1 MTTSSVY
8 DRNGSVRRAEW
19 RQRCARIVVLLSAAI
34 CFNAAWAQTSERA
47 LYDDYTTQMLGTSR
61 QSAAGSNSFG
71 DRTDPYSGAT
81 TFLVTDVALPG
92 NSDLPVALQR
102 SLQAAD
108 DGVGTPLSALSG
120 EFLKWSRYE
129 VPYLSGIYK
138 TGDGWKS
145 VNGNTPTTQRCT
157 YGGAPE
163 VTQSS
168 GKDSTWEQFEYW
180 HGNQI
185 HLPGGGTQAMRAIG
199 PSDTNAPTDGATY
212 HWVTKDHWYFSC
224 LPSTANGV
232 AGEGFLARS
241 PDGKKYY
248 FDWLVN
254 WRQVSA
260 LWKTSFIGDP
270 TVISRTEYRILLR
283 RVEDRFGNWVNYTY
297 SGSDLTNI
305 TANDGRQ
312 LTLNYVTPGGALS
325 SVTDGTRTWSYDY
338 SNGVRVTFP
347 DATVWSSSVSS
358 TIRRLK
364 PNSCS
369 DVSLKY
375 DGQATLTMQLRS
387 GATGTFVFGPVR
399 RGLSWVYYNPAT
411 APCPQHPKVIDNVG
425 LLSKTVAGAGFSPF
439 SWSYNYGPANG
450 CHTYGTD
457 ACTAASPTT
466 RYVDITG
473 PAATFTRYTFGNR
486 WHDDDGAL
494 LRVQTG
500 SSAAS
505 ILRDESISYQTFAAP
520 GIGYTVAGDAYAGEI
535 ARREATQTISQDG
548 ATYVTTRSAWD
559 AYFNPQ
565 TVAESGP
572 NGGSRTTQITYYNN
586 RAKWVIGRVATSN
599 SAGRSVSSTFD
610 ANANLEDGTRDGVT
624 THYTYQPDGNVAS
637 ITYPRSLVHTF
648 SNYKRGIP
656 QTESQPE
663 GVTFSRTVNDAGF
676 VMSMVDG
683 EQHTR
688 SFQRDPMGRVTA
700 IDMAVGNDTAIAYP
714 GTTKSIKTSTRG
726 NLAQTISYDAL
737 WRPIAIS
744 NAGIDVTFQYD
755 AFGRKTFE
763 SNPGETQGTQF
774 EYDALGRL
782 TKVTNADDT
791 YRSMQFGPGTTI
803 ARDERSNIT
812 TRTYR
817 SYGSP
822 GDALLIGIAPPDA
835 SANVTIVRAP
845 NGNISSISQGGY
857 TRTYEYDSRNL
868 PLSETN
874 PETGSTVLE
883 VDDAGNITAS
893 THGSLRIEQTYDG
906 QNRLSTTTYSDGT
919 PAMTQTWTRTGQLHS
934 VTTSTASRTLGYD
947 DNDNL
952 TTESL
957 NVGGTVLA
965 AEYAYNGNDQLS
977 SITYPISQRVVSYA
991 PDNLGRPTQVSG
1003 YVSSVTYW
1011 PSGLVRQ
1018 IDYANGVSTNYE
1030 QNARLWTSG
1039 FSTRRAG
1046 TYYANS
1052 SSIYDGAGNLTT
1064 ITDSVDAMNSRS
1076 LGYDGLNRLTS
1087 ASGPW
1092 GSGTIGYDG
1101 VGNITAQNLGA
1112 LSLSYGYDT
1121 YNRLSSM
1128 SGSRTASYSYDDRGN
1143 VTAASGTTYQYDGVP
1158 NLRCI
1163 NCSSAGKVEYAYDGK
1178 GSRVTVTKSGTTTY
1192 EFASST
1198 GELLA
1203 EYTPSTSKL
1212 VEHIYLA
1219 GKRIAQRAT
1228 DQSPPTSLTPVAT
1241 QLTADQFNSVTI
1253 AVNVGGTSPSGS
1265 VKFVRQGATLG
1276 AAFVSG
1282 ARASI
1287 DVTGLTHGAHSITA
1301 TYSGDAENPSG
1312 ALTYQ
1317 IQVTVPA
1324 PAIPSSIT
1332 VPSGST
1338 TGSYAITWGTSNA
1351 LAAYYQLYEATNASF
1366 SGESLVYSGTDTTAQ
1381 RTGRGNGSYFYRVV
1395 ACNSGGCSGY
1405 RTGTNATVVTLPPGT
1420 PSINVPANSY
1430 TASFIVSWS
1439 TPTGQVTSYQ
1449 LYEATN
1455 ASFSGETLAYN
1466 GPNNSVELS
1475 GRATGSYYYR
1485 VRACN
1490 GSACGGFVSGGPIGV
1505 IQPPGVPP
1513 WISVPTTN
1521 TTGTY
1526 TISWGASTGALTS
1539 YQLDEA
1545 TTPTFANYQQ
1555 LHGSPTTSTT
1565 VSSRV
1570 NGTYYYRVR
1579 ACNSSTTP
1587 SVCSAYLYSPAV
1599 TVDAPALLATTS
1611 NGYWGW
1617 YQIRGQ
1623 AAEISPP
1630 IVVTATG
1637 GGGGYTYQW
1646 ERVSGDTQTQVA
1658 SPNSASTIWTRSMLT
1673 ATYGVD
1679 YISYWRC
1686 RVTDAANAT
1695 AYTPNVK
1702 VVFRKDNRE

>member
-1 MTTSSVY
+1 MISTLK
-8 DRNGSVRRAEW
+8 DRNNSVKRSW
-19 RQRCARIVVLLSAAI
+19 WFLVLSAALSVS
-34 CFNAAWAQTSERA
+34 AAWAQQTERE
-47 LYDDYTTQMLGTSR
+47 LYDDFTTQML
-61 QSAAGSNSFG
+61 SASGAGNAGSNSFG
-71 DRTDPYSGAT
+71 DRTDTYSGAT
-81 TFLVTDVALPG
+81 SFLVTDVNLPG
-92 NSDLPVALQR
+92 NSDLPVSMQR
-102 SLQAAD
+102 SLNAAD
-108 DGVGTPLSALSG
+108 DGMGTPLGMLSG
-120 EFLKWSRYE
+120 EFLTWSRYE

-138 TGDGWKS
+138 SGAGWQSSDGDGLAGAT
-145 VNGNTPTTQRCT
+145 NLRCSH
-157 YGGAPE
+157 GGAPE

-168 GKDSTWEQFEYW
+168 GKESTWEAFEYW
-180 HGNQI
+180 HANQI
-185 HLPGGGTQAMRAIG
+185 YLPGGGTQVIRAIG
-199 PSDTNAPTDGATY
+199 PSDMNAPTDGATY
-212 HWVTKDHWYFSC
+212 RYVTKDHWYFSC

-232 AGEGFLARS
+232 AGEGFLARA

-248 FDWLVN
+248 FDWLVR
-254 WRQVSA
+254 WRSVSA

-270 TVISRTEYRILLR
+270 TVISRSEYRMLLR

-312 LTLNYVTPGGALS
+312 LTLSYVTPGGALS

-338 SNGVRVTFP
+338 SNGLRVTFP
-347 DATVWSSSVSS
+347 DSTVWSASISS

-364 PNSCS
+364 ATSCNSPS
-369 DVSLKY
+369 MKY
-375 DGQATLTMQLRS
+375 DGQATVTIQLRS

-399 RGLSWVYYNPAT
+399 RGLSWVFYNSASW
-411 APCPQHPKVIDNVG
+411 PCPPHPKEIDNVG
-425 LLSKTVAGAGFSPF
+425 LFSKAVSGAGFTSF
-439 SWSYNYGPANG
+439 GWSYSYGPPNG
-450 CHTYGTD
+450 CHTYGTG

-473 PAATFTRYTFGNR
+473 PSNTFARYTFGNR
-486 WHDDDGAL
+486 WHDDEGAL
-494 LRVQTG
+494 LRIQTG
-500 SSAAS
+500 SSASS
-505 ILRDESISYQTFAAP
+505 ILRDESIGWQTFAAR
-520 GIGYTVAGDAYAGEI
+520 GLGFSAAGDAYASEI
-535 ARREATQTISQDG
+535 VRREATRTISQDG
-548 ATYVTTRSAWD
+548 ATYVTTHSNWD
-559 AYFNPQ
+559 SYFNPQ
-565 TVAESGP
+565 SVAESGP
-572 NGGSRTTQITYYNN
+572 NGGSRTTQLTYYNN
-586 RAKWVIGRVATSN
+586 LAKWVIGKLATST
-599 SAGRSVSSTFD
+599 SPGRSVSLTYNAD
-610 ANANLEDGTRDGVT
+610 ASLQDATRNGVT
-624 THYTYQPDGNVAS
+624 TSYTYHPDGTVAT
-637 ITYPRSLVHTF
+637 ITKPRSLLHEY

-656 QTESQPE
+656 QTEAQAE
-663 GVTFSRTVNDAGF
+663 GIALSRTVNDAGF
-676 VMSMVDG
+676 VMSMIDG

-700 IDMAVGNDTAIAYP
+700 IDMAVGNDTTINYLGAA
-714 GTTKSIKTSTRG
+714 KSTKTSTRG
-726 NLAQTISYDAL
+726 SLTQTISYDAL
-737 WRPIAIS
+737 WRPTTIS

-763 SNPGETQGTQF
+763 SNPGETRGTHF

-803 ARDERSNIT
+803 ARDERSKVT

-822 GDALLIGIAPPDA
+822 SDALLIGIAPPDA
-835 SANVTIVRAP
+835 SADVTIGRAP
-845 NGNISSISQGGY
+845 NGNISSITQGGY

-868 PLSETN
+868 PLSETH
-874 PETGSTVLE
+874 PETGATVFE
-883 VDDAGNITAS
+883 VDDAGNVTAS
-893 THGSLRIEQTYDG
+893 THGSLRVEQTYDG

-919 PAMTQTWTRTGQLHS
+919 PAVTYTWTKTGQLHS
-934 VTTSTASRTLGYD
+934 VTTATTSRTLGYD

-957 NVGGTVLA
+957 NVGGTLLA
-965 AEYAYNGNDQLS
+965 AVYAYNGNDQLS

-1018 IDYANGVSTNYE
+1018 IDYANGISTNYE

-1064 ITDSVDAMNSRS
+1064 VTDSVDAMNSRS
-1076 LGYDGLNRLTS
+1076 LGYDDLNRLTS

-1112 LSLSYGYDT
+1112 LSLSYGYDDD
-1121 YNRLSSM
+1121 NRLSSVA
-1128 SGSRTASYSYDDRGN
+1128 GRRTATYSYDDRGN
-1143 VTAASGTTYQYDGVP
+1143 ITAAAGTTYLYDGVP
-1158 NLRCI
+1158 NLLCV
-1163 NCSSAGKVEYAYDGK
+1163 NCGSAGKVEYAYDGK

-1192 EFASST
+1192 EFTAST

-1203 EYTPSTSKL
+1203 EYTPSTSQL

-1219 GKRIAQRAT
+1219 GKRIAQRVT
-1228 DQSPPTSLTPVAT
+1228 DQSPPTALTPVAT
-1241 QLTADQFNSVTI
+1241 QMTADQFNSVTI
-1253 AVNVGGTSPSGS
+1253 AVNVGGTSPQGS

-1276 AAFVSG
+1276 AAFVSS

-1301 TYSGDAENPSG
+1301 TYSGDAANPSG

-1324 PAIPSSIT
+1324 PAVPASIT

-1338 TGSYAITWGTSNA
+1338 SGSYAITWGASNG
-1351 LAAYYQLYEATNASF
+1351 LAAYYQLYEATNTSF
-1366 SGESLVYSGTDTTAQ
+1366 SGEALVYSGSGTTTQ
-1381 RTGRGNGSYFYRVV
+1381 LSGRGNGSYYYRVV
-1395 ACNSGGCSGY
+1395 ACNSGGCSGH
-1405 RTGTNATVVTLPPGT
+1405 RTGANGTLVTLPPGT
-1420 PSINVPANSY
+1420 PASINVPANSY
-1430 TASFIVSWS
+1430 TVSFVVSWS
-1439 TPTGQVTSYQ
+1439 TPSGQVTSYQ
-1449 LYEATN
+1449 LYQATN
-1455 ASFSGETLAYN
+1455 ASFSGETLAYS

-1485 VRACN
+1485 VRACYA
-1490 GSACGGFVSGGPIGV
+1490 SACGGFAAGGPIGV
-1505 IQPPGVPP
+1505 TQPPSTPP
-1513 WISVPTTN
+1513 WINVPTTN

-1526 TISWGASTGALTS
+1526 TISWGASTGTVTS
-1539 YQLDEA
+1539 YLLDES
-1545 TTPTFANYQQ
+1545 TTPTFANYEQ
-1555 LHGSPTTSTT
+1555 LHVSPATSIT
-1565 VSSRV
+1565 VSNRT

-1579 ACNSSTTP
+1579 AANTSTVP
-1587 SVCSAYLYSPAV
+1587 AVWSPYLYSPPV
-1599 TVDAPALLATTS
+1599 TVNAPALLAAV
-1611 NGYWGW
+1611 NNDYWGW
-1617 YQIRGQ
+1617 YQMRGQ
-1623 AAEISPP
+1623 PVETSPP

-1637 GGGGYTYQW
+1637 GAGGYTYQW
-1646 ERVSGDTQTQVA
+1646 ERVSGDGSTQIA
-1658 SPNSASTIWTRSMLT
+1658 SPTSASTIWTRGMLT
-1673 ATYGVD
+1673 ATYGVS
-1679 YISYWRC
+1679 YVSYWRC

-1695 AYTPNVK
+1695 TYTQNVQ
-1702 VVFRKDNRE
+1702 VVFRKDDRE